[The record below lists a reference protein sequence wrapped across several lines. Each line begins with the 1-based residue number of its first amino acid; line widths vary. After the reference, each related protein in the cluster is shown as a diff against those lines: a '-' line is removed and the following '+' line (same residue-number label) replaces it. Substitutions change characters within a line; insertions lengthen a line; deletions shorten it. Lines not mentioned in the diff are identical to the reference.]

1 MPTGMSLPFYEGKH
15 ALFGVEEAE
24 PVEGCLTFRFPS
36 ISSVCSGPAQGEPPE
51 WCAGGGSD
59 CPLLGW
65 SVGCL
70 LLISGCL
77 RKNYQ
82 YE

>member
-1 MPTGMSLPFYEGKH
+1 MPTGTSLPFYEGKH

-24 PVEGCLTFRFPS
+24 SVEGCLMFHFPS
-36 ISSVCSGPAQGEPPE
+36 ISSVCFGPAQGKPPKQR
-51 WCAGGGSD
+51 AGDGSV

-70 LLISGCL
+70 LLISVCW
-77 RKNYQ
+77 RKSYQ
-82 YE
+82 YQ